1 MIFAYI
7 DARDNLRVNKRLN
20 MLMLNISKRSAGC
33 DPCGVENA
41 LACPHGRAK
50 SHKVTLC
57 SSMSIEARPHINF
70 SKNLLTAT
78 INIYMTNIKYF
89 RQKEN

>member
-1 MIFAYI
+1 MT
-7 DARDNLRVNKRLN
+7 
-20 MLMLNISKRSAGC
+20 
-33 DPCGVENA
+33 
-41 LACPHGRAK
+41 LACPRGRAK

-57 SSMSIEARPHINF
+57 SSMSSEARPHINF